1 MAIVIATGEKCTII
15 SALENRN
22 NEVMYAVRMCKDEA
36 VDYLVYRPG
45 QLSVDPKTYAKE
57 CSVPVDALPCGVDTF
72 SKLNDF
78 GYRWNGMIPLDKDY
92 AYDLLREGMC
102 VYKLYHDGSEIEMD
116 LNSDTEDDPNGS
128 FYGVT
133 VEDWLVHCG
142 RLVDGEAHIY
152 DDDKI
157 KPIPVTDATRAPF
170 KVRAITAET
179 GEEIEGYL
187 VACEGKINKGTAYVC
202 PEVNSIAAQDMN
214 SSPIPCVIGPFIRV
228 IFDTVAPAITGPQVP
243 IGADLAELEAYRK
256 TGLTPKDIQEAVD
269 LFKGTDRSVPEEI
282 KGWVNRATFHTR
294 KCVELEEKIR
304 LLKVQLAGFQVEA
317 MHRMQDTLLKRL
329 KRERRTHIEYVMH
342 EEDLG
347 IPDDGYDVMSN
358 PFVAKASN
366 IALDEA
372 IISVFEDC
380 NLQYMQCMVLN
391 DYEDD
396 LLQAFFEE
404 VKKGEKYSY
413 GEAEIKDA
421 IFNVVSSLLNKCEG

>member
-1 MAIVIATGEKCTII
+1 MAIVIATGEKCKII

-22 NEVMYAVRMCKDEA
+22 KEVMYAVRMCKDEA

-45 QLSVDPKTYAKE
+45 QLSVDPKAYAKE

-152 DDDKI
+152 DDDKM
-157 KPIPVTDATRAPF
+157 KPILVTDATRAPF

-187 VACEGKINKGTAYVC
+187 VACEDKINKGTAYVC

-269 LFKGTDRSVPEEI
+269 LFKDTDQSVPEEI
-282 KGWVNRATFHTR
+282 KGWVNRASFHTR
-294 KCVELEEKIR
+294 KCVEMEEKIKR
-304 LLKVQLAGFQVEA
+304 LEAQLAGFQITEK
-317 MHRMQDTLLKRL
+317 HRMKGELLERL
-329 KRERRTHIEYVMH
+329 KLEHKVHVKGAMDE
-342 EEDLG
+342 G
-347 IPDDGYDVMSN
+347 QDDDRDVMSN
-358 PFVAKASN
+358 PLVVKAP
-366 IALDEA
+366 ILALDKA
-372 IISVFEDC
+372 IIAVFEECD
-380 NLQYMQCMVLN
+380 LQYMQCMALA

-396 LLQAFFEE
+396 ADLLGAFSKE
-404 VKKGEKYSY
+404 VRKVEKLSY

-421 IFNVVSSLLNKCEG
+421 IFNVVGSLLNKYEG